1 MDTFHQTAP
10 ESTRGL
16 FDLPEHATPS
26 RDASK
31 RRSGQVLAVNSSVN
45 SASDGSTSARNSI
58 KRPVRSHSRSKS
70 AITSDMFDNQA
81 RRGGQNAFGLQTLAE
96 ETSANTSKEMKRQS
110 SAGNGPQSYK
120 AALSQD
126 QDESVA
132 MSSLQD
138 MINTLKSLPPIP
150 STNRSSTQNGADEA
164 PVRRGHR
171 KQQSL
176 SAINLQ
182 KSRFSQS
189 FEQGRNLHSSIQ
201 EFHTIPEV
209 PEKRSSRLYSIPQNG
224 NRKSDDEDGADNYSR
239 GDALAEAEA
248 KLMGTYKRDDSAT
261 DSSNTSASNKERRR
275 SGRRYSDSNGS
286 DRPSFSTVA
295 AANSFSKR
303 TSLQLP
309 TLTETSEDPNGNKS
323 KRLTFNK
330 PLDLSLEKK
339 GHRRSTSRNFDSDW
353 RAGAGNNSLLAPPSV
368 PSSRSFN
375 LVPFTPTKVNFARD
389 DANPHQRRPLF
400 AAHLPFSA
408 LGPLFKARQLIRG
421 TLRVNKRNRSDAYV
435 TSDDLESDIYI
446 CGSRDR
452 NRALEG
458 DVVAI
463 KLVDVEKV
471 LREKKEKEEAKL
483 ARNGGKAPARRPDEE
498 DENEIIFGGDDDVDK
513 VKPKYSG
520 VVVAILERAQNQVF
534 SGSLTLMRPNTKRS
548 QDDKSEDAKEAPR
561 IVWFKPTDKRVPLI
575 AIPIEQ
581 APEDFVTNTA
591 VYEHRLFVGS
601 IKRWPITSL
610 HPFGTLERE
619 LGVINEISVQTQ
631 ALLADNNAPMANF
644 SEAVKACLPELP
656 WVLTDVEVSQRR
668 DLRSQRVF
676 TIDAQDAKV
685 LDDAISV
692 QKLGDETYEV
702 GVHVADVSSFIEP
715 HSPLDKEARARA
727 SSVDLIH
734 TTVPL
739 VPSELTNEVTNL
751 NKGEDRLTLSVI
763 WKVSKEGKI
772 LDTWFGKTV
781 VNSVAQ
787 LAYEDVENILAGQP
801 YENTPADTD
810 VAAHLI
816 EDIQALD
823 EISTTLLNSRSH
835 TGAMCLTRDELVF
848 EFGEDQVPTGVT
860 IKEKKAIRKIM
871 REFKILADV
880 SVAQKVS
887 SCFPEQTILRRQAP
901 PLERKIVELHQYV
914 KKLGYNIDITSS
926 EGIQTSLNAIQDEQL
941 RKAITIII
949 LKTLQP
955 PKYFCTGTMDILKYS
970 HYSLNIPLFAH
981 FTSPSRR
988 FADLIVH
995 RQLKNALEKEPQFY
1009 LDRDTVQKTS
1019 QHCNVKKEAALNARY
1034 QSSMLFLALYF
1045 NSLAKKAN
1053 SNVVF
1058 ADAIVIAVF
1067 DGYFDVI
1074 LTQFGFEKRIHTD
1087 NLPLNSHQMDPNSD
1101 NLTLFW
1107 KKGISTTALNSE
1119 FAYLE
1124 EDDEDVE
1131 LDEDALADEMQKSEP
1146 SDDGSD
1152 PVIHDNS
1159 VEAKPQNGKMD
1170 TKEED
1175 VRALAIS
1182 NDVEE
1187 ATTDTPVVAYKRLSK
1202 RNSSAMM
1209 FAPSHS
1215 GSQGGPIS
1223 NPTYDGM
1230 QCSQTIKPLDS
1241 IKVAIHVEMTQTPPL
1256 LRVLAANPFM

>member
-16 FDLPEHATPS
+16 FDLPEHATPA

-31 RRSGQVLAVNSSVN
+31 RRSAQILSVN
-45 SASDGSTSARNSI
+45 NTSTTTQDAQTSGKPPS
-58 KRPVRSHSRSKS
+58 KRPIRSHARSKS
-70 AITSDMFDNQA
+70 AITSEMFDN
-81 RRGGQNAFGLQTLAE
+81 NALRNAQSASGLHTLTE
-96 ETSANTSKEMKRQS
+96 EGSKTSKELKRQS
-110 SAGNGPQSYK
+110 TAANGHRSYK
-120 AALSQD
+120 SSED
-126 QDESVA
+126 QNTDESVA

-150 STNRSSTQNGADEA
+150 SSNRLSTQNLEEPAA
-164 PVRRGHR
+164 RRGHR
-171 KQQSL
+171 KQHSM
-176 SAINLQ
+176 SAINLHRN
-182 KSRFSQS
+182 RFSQTIDQNNKAHHTS
-189 FEQGRNLHSSIQ
+189 MQELRN
-201 EFHTIPEV
+201 IPEV
-209 PEKRSSRLYSIPQNG
+209 PEQRTSKFLSGTQNTE
-224 NRKSDDEDGADNYSR
+224 RKSDDEESEYYSR

-248 KLMGTYKRDDSAT
+248 KLMGTYKPKEEPVE
-261 DSSNTSASNKERRR
+261 SASTSLKDRRR

-295 AANSFSKR
+295 ASSFSKR

-309 TLTETSEDPNGNKS
+309 TLSETNEMSANGKS

-353 RAGAGNNSLLAPPSV
+353 RAGANSLAPPPTS
-368 PSSRSFN
+368 SSRSFN

-483 ARNGGKAPARRPDEE
+483 ARNGGKVPTRRPDEE
-498 DENEIIFGGDDDVDK
+498 DENEIIFGGDEDIDK

-534 SGSLTLMRPNTKRS
+534 SGSLTLMRPNNKRS
-548 QDDKSEDAKEAPR
+548 QDDKSDENKETPR

-581 APEDFVTNTA
+581 VPEDFVTNAA
-591 VYEHRLFVGS
+591 VYENKLFVGS

-619 LGVINEISVQTQ
+619 LGVIEDLGVQTK
-631 ALLADNNAPMANF
+631 ALLADNNAAMSDF
-644 SEAVKACLPELP
+644 SDAVKACLPQTPFALSDIEIA
-656 WVLTDVEVSQRR
+656 QRR

-676 TIDAQDAKV
+676 TIDSKGTKIQ
-685 LDDAISV
+685 DDAISV
-692 QKLGDETYEV
+692 QRLGDETFEI
-702 GVHVADVSSFIEP
+702 GVHVADVSAFIEP

-727 SSVDLIH
+727 SSVDLVH
-734 TTVPL
+734 HTVPL
-739 VPSELTNEVTNL
+739 VPEALTEEITNL
-751 NKGEDRLTLSVI
+751 SPNQDRLALSVI
-763 WKVSKEGKI
+763 WKISKEGKV
-772 LDTWFGKTV
+772 LDTWLGKTV
-781 VNSVAQ
+781 VQSSAHFT
-787 LAYEDVENILAGQP
+787 LDDVEAILAGKSAERTYGELQSQL
-801 YENTPADTD
+801 E
-810 VAAHLI
+810 
-816 EDIQALD
+816 EDLAILD
-823 EISTTLLNSRSH
+823 EISTNMQSTRCKN
-835 TGAMCLTRDELVF
+835 GAMHLSRDELDF
-848 EFGEDQVPTGVT
+848 QFGEDQVPTDVT
-860 IKEKKAIRKIM
+860 LKKKNAMRRIV
-871 REFKILADV
+871 REFKILANI
-880 SVAQKVS
+880 SVAQKIS
-887 SCFPEQTILRRQAP
+887 SCLPEQTILRRQAP
-901 PLERKIVELHQYV
+901 PAESKIVELQQYV
-914 KKLGYNIDITSS
+914 KKLGFDISISS
-926 EGIQTSLNAIQDEQL
+926 AEDLQKSVDAIEDEQV
-941 RKAITIII
+941 RKAITIVI

-970 HYSLNIPLFAH
+970 HYSLNVLLYTH

-988 FADLIVH
+988 FSDLIVQ
-995 RQLKNALEKEPQFY
+995 RQLKCALDNEANFY
-1009 LDRDTVQKTS
+1009 LERDTIQKTS

-1045 NSLAKKAN
+1045 NDLAKKAN

-1058 ADAIVIAVF
+1058 ADAIVVATF
-1067 DGYFDVI
+1067 DGYFDVV
-1074 LTQFGFEKRIHTD
+1074 LTQFGFEKRIHAD
-1087 NLPLNSHQMDPNSD
+1087 NLPLNSHQFSSSTD

-1107 KKGISTTALNSE
+1107 QKGVSTTALNRE
-1119 FAYLE
+1119 FTYLE
-1124 EDDEDVE
+1124 DDDVEIE
-1131 LDEDALADEMQKSEP
+1131 LDEDAIAEEMQKDVSSEDGEVHTRDI
-1146 SDDGSD
+1146 SDHKDSTNGTAE
-1152 PVIHDNS
+1152 
-1159 VEAKPQNGKMD
+1159 VEVKALSINQQAED
-1170 TKEED
+1170 TINAPE
-1175 VRALAIS
+1175 
-1182 NDVEE
+1182 NN
-1187 ATTDTPVVAYKRLSK
+1187 VVAYKRLSK
-1202 RNSSAMM
+1202 RNSGAIIPMSATN
-1209 FAPSHS
+1209 SSS
-1215 GSQGGPIS
+1215 GSQTPIS
-1223 NPTYDGM
+1223 VPSYDGL
-1230 QCSQTIKPLDS
+1230 QCSQTLKPLDS

>member
-16 FDLPEHATPS
+16 FDLPEHATPA

-31 RRSGQVLAVNSSVN
+31 RRSAQILSVSN
-45 SASDGSTSARNSI
+45 TNTTTQDAQTSGKPPS
-58 KRPVRSHSRSKS
+58 KRPIRSHARSKS
-70 AITSDMFDNQA
+70 AITSDMFDN
-81 RRGGQNAFGLQTLAE
+81 NALRNAHSASGLHTLAE
-96 ETSANTSKEMKRQS
+96 EGSKTSKELKRQS
-110 SAGNGPQSYK
+110 TAANGHRSYR
-120 AALSQD
+120 SGED
-126 QDESVA
+126 QNLDESVA

-150 STNRSSTQNGADEA
+150 PSNRSSTQNLEEPAT
-164 PVRRGHR
+164 RRGHR
-171 KQQSL
+171 KQHSM
-176 SAINLQ
+176 SAINLHRN
-182 KSRFSQS
+182 RFSQTLDQNNKAHHTS
-189 FEQGRNLHSSIQ
+189 LQELRN
-201 EFHTIPEV
+201 IPEI
-209 PEKRSSRLYSIPQNG
+209 PEQRTSKFPNGAQNTER
-224 NRKSDDEDGADNYSR
+224 NSDDEESSEYYSR

-248 KLMGTYKRDDSAT
+248 KLMGTYKPKEDHVES
-261 DSSNTSASNKERRR
+261 TSTSLKDRRR

-295 AANSFSKR
+295 ASSFSKR

-309 TLTETSEDPNGNKS
+309 TLSETNEMAANGKS

-353 RAGAGNNSLLAPPSV
+353 RAGANSLAPPPTS
-368 PSSRSFN
+368 SSRSFN

-483 ARNGGKAPARRPDEE
+483 ARNGGKVPTRRPDEE
-498 DENEIIFGGDDDVDK
+498 DENEIIFGGDEDIDK

-534 SGSLTLMRPNTKRS
+534 SGSLTLMRPNNKRS
-548 QDDKSEDAKEAPR
+548 QDDKSDESKEAPR

-581 APEDFVTNTA
+581 APEDFVTNA
-591 VYEHRLFVGS
+591 VDYENKLFVGS

-619 LGVINEISVQTQ
+619 LGVIEDLNVQTK
-631 ALLADNNAPMANF
+631 ALLADNNAAMSDFND
-644 SEAVKACLPELP
+644 AVKACLPQTPFELS
-656 WVLTDVEVSQRR
+656 EIEIAQRR

-676 TIDAQDAKV
+676 TIDSNGTKIQ
-685 LDDAISV
+685 DDAISV
-692 QKLGDETYEV
+692 QRLGDETFEIS
-702 GVHVADVSSFIEP
+702 VHVADVSAFIEP

-727 SSVDLIH
+727 SSVDLVHHI
-734 TTVPL
+734 VPL
-739 VPSELTNEVTNL
+739 VPEALTQEITNL
-751 NKGEDRLTLSVI
+751 SPNQDRLALSVI
-763 WKVSKEGKI
+763 WKISKEGKV
-772 LDTWFGKTV
+772 LDTWLGKTV
-781 VNSVAQ
+781 VQSS
-787 LAYEDVENILAGQP
+787 
-801 YENTPADTD
+801 
-810 VAAHLI
+810 AHLTLDDAEAMLSGKTTEKTYGELQNQLE
-816 EDIQALD
+816 EDLAILD
-823 EISTTLLNSRSH
+823 EISTNMQSTRCIN
-835 TGAMCLTRDELVF
+835 GAMHLSRDELEF
-848 EFGEDQVPTGVT
+848 QFGEDQIPTDVT
-860 IKEKKAIRKIM
+860 LKKKNALRRIT
-871 REFKILADV
+871 REFKILANI
-880 SVAQKVS
+880 SVAQKIS
-887 SCFPEQTILRRQAP
+887 SCLPEQTILRRQAP
-901 PLERKIVELHQYV
+901 PIESKIVELQQYV
-914 KKLGYNIDITSS
+914 KKLGYDISISS
-926 EGIQTSLNAIQDEQL
+926 AGDLQKSVDTIEDEQV

-970 HYSLNIPLFAH
+970 HYSLNLPLYTH

-988 FADLIVH
+988 FADLIVQ
-995 RQLKNALEKEPQFY
+995 RQLKCALDKEANFY
-1009 LDRDTVQKTS
+1009 LERDTIQKTS
-1019 QHCNVKKEAALNARY
+1019 QHCNVKKEAALNARH

-1045 NSLAKKAN
+1045 NDLAKKAN

-1058 ADAIVIAVF
+1058 ADAIVVATF
-1067 DGYFDVI
+1067 DGYFDVV
-1074 LTQFGFEKRIHTD
+1074 LTQFGFEKRIHAD
-1087 NLPLNSHQMDPNSD
+1087 NLPLNSHQFSGSTDS
-1101 NLTLFW
+1101 LTLFW
-1107 KKGISTTALNSE
+1107 QKGVSTTALNRE
-1119 FAYLE
+1119 FTYLE
-1124 EDDEDVE
+1124 DDDGEIE
-1131 LDEDALADEMQKSEP
+1131 LDEDAIAEEMQKDVSSEDGEDHT
-1146 SDDGSD
+1146 SDKSNHKTSTNGTAE
-1152 PVIHDNS
+1152 
-1159 VEAKPQNGKMD
+1159 VEVKALSITQQAED
-1170 TKEED
+1170 TNNAPE
-1175 VRALAIS
+1175 
-1182 NDVEE
+1182 NN
-1187 ATTDTPVVAYKRLSK
+1187 VVAYKRLSK
-1202 RNSSAMM
+1202 RNSGAIIPMSATN
-1209 FAPSHS
+1209 SSS
-1215 GSQGGPIS
+1215 GSQTPIS
-1223 NPTYDGM
+1223 VPSYDGL
-1230 QCSQTIKPLDS
+1230 QCSQTLKPLDS